1 MTNIRQLPKRRFHCI
16 SEGSGHDTV
25 GAVALDQNG
34 NVAFATSTGG
44 ITAKQPGR
52 VGDSPIV
59 GTLFFSQKVSINQD
73 WDRTEL
79 RQQLKIT
86 FVIED
91 KYRTY
96 LECRLYILS

>member
-1 MTNIRQLPKRRFHCI
+1 MTKIQIQDDTHFYYFFHCR

-25 GAVALDQNG
+25 GAIALDQNG

-59 GTLFFSQKVSINQD
+59 GTLNC
-73 WDRTEL
+73 
-79 RQQLKIT
+79 
-86 FVIED
+86 
-91 KYRTY
+91 YRPHT
-96 LECRLYILS
+96 

>member
-1 MTNIRQLPKRRFHCI
+1 MTNIRQLPKRRFHCR

-59 GTLFFSQKVSINQD
+59 GTLFFPK
-73 WDRTEL
+73 
-79 RQQLKIT
+79 K
-86 FVIED
+86 
-91 KYRTY
+91 
-96 LECRLYILS
+96 